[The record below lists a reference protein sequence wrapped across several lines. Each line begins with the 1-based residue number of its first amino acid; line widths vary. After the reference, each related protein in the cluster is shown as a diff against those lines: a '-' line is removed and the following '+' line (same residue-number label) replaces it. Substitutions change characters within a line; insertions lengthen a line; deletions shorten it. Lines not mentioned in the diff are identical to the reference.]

1 MLVNQPLLLQA
12 CLDGKFGTIFEYG
25 RSCVC
30 EAGFIYLLGEA
41 DEGILFEL
49 KNRWNNRMFICMTP
63 QWEDALVTAYPGMVF
78 VARYQMKYEPDI
90 MDEKVLCRYTE
101 MLPPEYRLT
110 MFDQSVFDQKPFMH
124 ASTYPSYE
132 DFQREASGAVVW
144 YQDRI
149 VSSASSFL
157 SWEKQLELDVV
168 TAKEHRRKGLA
179 IACASAMLLD
189 CRTRGLGV
197 HWDAQN
203 PASRSM
209 AEKLGYRLDCT
220 YQAYS
225 FIAPEEP

>member
-1 MLVNQPLLLQA
+1 MMMRL
-12 CLDGKFGTIFEYG
+12 
-25 RSCVC
+25 
-30 EAGFIYLLGEA
+30 EAF
-41 DEGILFEL
+41 ILFIPGEMEQSRL
-49 KNRWNNRMFICMTP
+49 FRGICGGISR
-63 QWEDALVTAYPGMVF
+63 A
-78 VARYQMKYEPDI
+78 
-90 MDEKVLCRYTE
+90 
-101 MLPPEYRLT
+101 
-110 MFDQSVFDQKPFMH
+110 PFMH

-157 SWEKQLELDVV
+157 SWGKQLELDVV
-168 TAKEHRRKGLA
+168 TVKEHRRKGLA

-197 HWDAQN
+197 HWNAQN